1 MYQIKRELCFSRI
14 YLLWG
19 GLFGCWHFQCREP
32 YDSNKGFL
40 NWEILAPNGVSRN
53 SKFPFMWL
61 ILYYENFWHFQFS
74 IQIFLYYVQHY
85 WIYWKFFHKVLSH
98 TKGWKSEKC
107 KQICNVILTV
117 HLQWNNNNLDWN
129 LLVYY
134 SCWFS
139 IAKEAQSTNVYS
151 FVFLSKINSH
161 IHLNSNHHPYHNLS
175 YFHILLLNFYVFLN
189 DGVMS
194 I

>member
-19 GLFGCWHFQCREP
+19 GLFGCWHFECREP

-117 HLQWNNNNLDWN
+117 HLQWNKNNLDWN
-129 LLVYY
+129 ELVHY

-139 IAKEAQSTNVYS
+139 ITKEALDSQ
-151 FVFLSKINSH
+151 FIIF
-161 IHLNSNHHPYHNLS
+161 S
-175 YFHILLLNFYVFLN
+175 YFTFEFLFCF
-189 DGVMS
+189 
-194 I
+194 